1 MSDKKNAKQQVV
13 NEIKEKF
20 QRAEA
25 VVLVDYRGLNV
36 AEVTEPRKRVREA
49 GADYKG
55 YKNSLMTRALTELG
69 MEELIPYLTGPN
81 AVALGYGD
89 PVVPAKIISEFAKDH
104 DKLEVKAGMI
114 SRKVIGAEGV
124 KSLANLPSKEV
135 LVAQAL
141 GGLNA
146 PITGFVNVLQGN
158 IRNLVYALNAIA
170 EKKTA

>member
-1 MSDKKNAKQQVV
+1 VSDKKIAKQQVV

-36 AEVTEPRKRVREA
+36 AEVTELRKRFREA
-49 GADYKG
+49 GADYKV
-55 YKNSLMTRALTELG
+55 YKNTLMTRALTELG

>member
-36 AEVTEPRKRVREA
+36 AEVTELRKRFREA
-49 GADYKG
+49 GADYKV
-55 YKNSLMTRALTELG
+55 YKNTLMTRALTELG

-81 AVALGYGD
+81 AVALGYDD

>member
-1 MSDKKNAKQQVV
+1 MSDKKNAKEQVV

-36 AEVTEPRKRVREA
+36 AEVTELRKRFREA
-49 GADYKG
+49 GADYKV
-55 YKNSLMTRALTELG
+55 YKNTLMTRALTELG
-69 MEELIPYLTGPN
+69 MEGLIPYLTGPN
-81 AVALGYGD
+81 AVALGYDD

-104 DKLEVKAGMI
+104 EKLEIKAGMI
-114 SRKVIGAEGV
+114 SRKVIGAEGI
-124 KSLANLPSKEV
+124 KSLASLPSKEV
-135 LVAQAL
+135 LVAQVL

>member
-1 MSDKKNAKQQVV
+1 MSDKKIAKQQVV

-36 AEVTEPRKRVREA
+36 AEATELRKRFREA
-49 GADYKG
+49 GADYKV
-55 YKNSLMTRALTELG
+55 YKNTLMTRALTELG

-81 AVALGYGD
+81 AVALGYDD

-104 DKLEVKAGMI
+104 DKLEIKAGMI
-114 SRKVIGAEGV
+114 SGKVIGAEGI
-124 KSLANLPSKEV
+124 KSLASLPSKEV
-135 LVAQAL
+135 LVAQVL